1 MIIVFYFYKESDFV
15 LQVKCFRRWLKNVQF
30 MQLID
35 ERNGQS
41 GLESYV
47 GGFLRGLSGL
57 LGFVLIEIDSDDN
70 VLLRFSLD
78 NFQIY
83 DFSGVGFI
91 KNIVEYNGINFMRY
105 DINFGERRI
114 LNEKVIIK
122 VVFII
127 KENLERYI
135 QIVQSNV
142 YFFFNVYQNEGSF
155 VFIVVRFRSVNYKE
169 GDNEIV
175 QIFRFMVIRGNN
187 IGQVVQSTDRVLYF
201 YIQYDY

>member
-1 MIIVFYFYKESDFV
+1 
-15 LQVKCFRRWLKNVQF
+15 

-47 GGFLRGLSGL
+47 GGFLGGLSGL

-91 KNIVEYNGINFMRY
+91 KNIVEFNGINFMRY
-105 DINFGERRI
+105 DINFCERRI